1 MPASVRSIFTRL
13 LLAAALVTLAW
24 LVLTFPASTQAGGCA
39 AAYTVQPGDTL
50 SAIARARGVSVQ
62 ALAQINRLHSPYWLR
77 VGQTLCL
84 PQEDRR
90 ATVSLEL
97 SHEFGLYAPE
107 VRVEF
112 PISAADGVFLYN
124 SVDDL
129 RTTIPSDA
137 PVVLWLGRSKDK
149 VGYTLLVVGET
160 SSQNA
165 VFDQLNVVAPNA
177 STDVSKLQR
186 TKPDLK
192 PVAELIAWAEGAEGE
207 RLPFNIVSVRGVA
220 TLTAA
225 KQQQRDVYLA
235 VAGSAAAGYRLYA
248 VVGRDNQ
255 DSVIFGPS
263 NEDIQV
269 KCDRWRGRGGFIYRL
284 LRRWYRCSV

>member
-1 MPASVRSIFTRL
+1 MPALVRSIFARL
-13 LLAAALVTLAW
+13 LLAAALFTLAW
-24 LVLTFPASTQAGGCA
+24 LVLISPASTQAGGCTA
-39 AAYTVQPGDTL
+39 VYTVQPGDTL
-50 SAIARARGVSVQ
+50 SGIARANGVSVQ
-62 ALAQINRLHSPYWLR
+62 ALAQINRLHSPNWLR

-84 PQEDRR
+84 PAE
-90 ATVSLEL
+90 ATRGIVSLEL
-97 SHEFGLYAPE
+97 SHELGLYAPE
-107 VRVEF
+107 ARVEF
-112 PISAADGVFLYN
+112 PISAAEGSVVLFN
-124 SVDDL
+124 SVDEL
-129 RTTIPSDA
+129 RNSIPSDA
-137 PVVLWLGRSKDK
+137 PVVLWVARSKDK
-149 VGYTLLVVGET
+149 LGYTLLVVGET
-160 SSQNA
+160 ISQTA
-165 VFDQLNVVAPNA
+165 VFDQLNVAAPNA
-177 STDVSKLQR
+177 PTDVSKLQR

-255 DSVIFGPS
+255 DNVIFGPS

-284 LRRWYRCSV
+284 LRRWYRC